1 MTMNTLFP
9 DVRIPRRGCVG
20 PGGVWSYAAP
30 DHGLRFGPCRV
41 VSRVLEGPEKRA
53 FSSSFNPLAAMP
65 REVRRVFYP
74 LSQAL

>member
-1 MTMNTLFP
+1 MNTLFP
-9 DVRIPRRGCVG
+9 DVRRPRRGCVG
-20 PGGVWSYAAP
+20 RGGVWSYAEP

-41 VSRVLEGPEKRA
+41 VSRVLEGPQKRA
-53 FSSSFNPLAAMP
+53 FSPSSNPLASMS